1 MCVHPK
7 CHRPGGR
14 MQDQSLAKPRRRR
27 PQAKLSETDVLIMW
41 AAGQNCGRWSSR
53 NRSRRNAFSKR
64 PDGRMDLGN
73 FCEIVPA
80 FSPRCDAPQA
90 KKSEMY
96 FLKRSQVQKALKQ
109 PAAKRTVKDPQATR
123 RRTNRKGVREP
134 QLRASPRFSNASDE
148 PFETMERTIARTRP
162 HYLATLNPT
171 RKTSNP
177 ATASLS
183 KPF

>member
-41 AAGQNCGRWSSR
+41 AAGQNYGRWSSR

-90 KKSEMY
+90 TNSETY
-96 FLKRSQVQKALKQ
+96 FLKRPQVQKALKQ
-109 PAAKRTVKDPQATR
+109 PAAERTVKDPQATR

-134 QLRASPRFSNASDE
+134 QLGASPRF
-148 PFETMERTIARTRP
+148 
-162 HYLATLNPT
+162 PT
-171 RKTSNP
+171 HRMI
-177 ATASLS
+177 LS
-183 KPF
+183 KPWSERSRGPGRITSPP